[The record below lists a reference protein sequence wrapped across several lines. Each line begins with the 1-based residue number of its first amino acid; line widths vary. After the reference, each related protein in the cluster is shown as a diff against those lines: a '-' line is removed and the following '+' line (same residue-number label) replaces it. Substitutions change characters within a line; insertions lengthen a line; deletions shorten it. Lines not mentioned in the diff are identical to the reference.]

1 MARTGSITVAAL
13 LGTGFATI
21 GFALSGV
28 SALGDDLQA
37 ARTLTPAPVL
47 KPGEEEGAGRGLSTT
62 PAAGDSIQLEDV
74 CDRSKRRGHH
84 GDAADATTP
93 TTPDAVTAAKSY

>member
-1 MARTGSITVAAL
+1 MARTGSFTVAAL
-13 LGTGFATI
+13 LGTGFASI

-47 KPGEEEGAGRGLSTT
+47 SPGEEEKAGAARTT
-62 PAAGDSIQLEDV
+62 PSAGDALQLEDV
-74 CDRSKRRGHH
+74 CDRAKRRHH
-84 GDAADATTP
+84 EAAPTTTTPSAPATTSK
-93 TTPDAVTAAKSY
+93 AY